1 VGITYEINKAVK
13 FAPSSHQMVTSV
25 YKINQVS
32 KFQFVSDILQF
43 VLELD
48 GREATQPVKG
58 LSEHKRQTKPAE
70 R

>member
-1 VGITYEINKAVK
+1 
-13 FAPSSHQMVTSV
+13 MVSSV

-32 KFQFVSDILQF
+32 VQFISDILPI

-48 GREATQPVKG
+48 GREATQHVKV
-58 LSEHKRQTKPAE
+58 LSEYKRQTKPAE